1 MGGDVV
7 GGRGTLYV
15 VATPLGHLGDISSR
29 AAELLRTVPVV
40 AAEDTRVS
48 RGLLTHLDAHP
59 RLIAF
64 HQHSDE
70 GRAEAILDLL
80 KGGEDVALVTDAGTP
95 GVSDPG
101 AALVE
106 AVRAAGLAVVPI
118 PGPSA
123 VTAAVSV
130 SGFPAD
136 RYLFLGFA
144 PRKGAERDRWL
155 GQAALPGVTVVCFEA
170 PGRVEELLRELAAG
184 GMGAR
189 RACVGR
195 EITKLHEEFRV
206 GSLTELATW
215 AAENPPRGEVTVVL
229 APAAESK
236 ETGPDPEMART
247 LATELLASGRSKRD
261 VVREV
266 VDRTGLPRNV
276 VYDLVMELAAGS

>member
-1 MGGDVV
+1 VV
-7 GGRGTLYV
+7 STGTLYV
-15 VATPLGHLGDISSR
+15 LATPLGHLGDLSAR
-29 AAELLRTVPVV
+29 ATELLRTVPIV
-40 AAEDTRVS
+40 AAEDTRVT

-59 RLIAF
+59 KLIAF

-70 GRAEAILDLL
+70 GRAESIVARLRA
-80 KGGEDVALVTDAGTP
+80 GEDVALVTDAGTP

-123 VTAAVSV
+123 VTAAISV

-155 GQAALPGVTVVCFEA
+155 GQASIPGVTVVCFEA
-170 PGRVEELLRELAAG
+170 PGRVEELLRDLAAG
-184 GMGAR
+184 GMADR
-189 RACVGR
+189 RGCVGR

-206 GSLTELATW
+206 GTLSELATW
-215 AAENPPRGEVTVVL
+215 AAEHPIRGEVTMVL
-229 APAAESK
+229 APAAEQG
-236 ETGPDPEMART
+236 TGGPDPEAARA
-247 LATELLASGRSKRD
+247 LAADLLAAGRSKRD

-266 VDRTGLPRNV
+266 ADRTGLPRNT
-276 VYDLVMELAAGS
+276 VYDLVMELSP

>member
-1 MGGDVV
+1 VV
-7 GGRGTLYV
+7 GAGTLYV
-15 VATPLGHLGDISSR
+15 VATPLGHLGDLTAR
-29 AAELLRTVPVV
+29 ATELLRTVPVV
-40 AAEDTRVS
+40 AAEDTRVT

-59 RLIAF
+59 KLVAF

-70 GRAEAILDLL
+70 GRAEAIVARLR
-80 KGGEDVALVTDAGTP
+80 GGEDVALVTDAGTP

-106 AVRAAGLAVVPI
+106 AVRAAGLPVVPI

-123 VTAAVSV
+123 VTAAISV

-155 GQAALPGVTVVCFEA
+155 GQAGIPGVTVVCFEA
-170 PGRVEELLRELAAG
+170 PGRVEELLRDLAAG
-184 GMGAR
+184 GMGER
-189 RACVGR
+189 RGCVGR

-206 GSLTELATW
+206 GTLSELATW
-215 AAENPPRGEVTVVL
+215 AAEHPPRGEVTMVL
-229 APAAESK
+229 APAAERGS
-236 ETGPDPEMART
+236 GAPDPEAARA
-247 LATELLASGRSKRD
+247 LAAELLASGRSKRD

-266 VDRTGLPRNV
+266 ADRTGLPRNT
-276 VYDLVMELAAGS
+276 VYDLVMELSG

>member
-1 MGGDVV
+1 VV
-7 GGRGTLYV
+7 GSGTLYV
-15 VATPLGHLGDISSR
+15 VATPLGHLGDLSVR
-29 AAELLRTVPVV
+29 ATELLRTVPVV
-40 AAEDTRVS
+40 AAEDTRVT

-59 RLIAF
+59 KLIAF

-70 GRAEAILDLL
+70 GRAESIVARLRA
-80 KGGEDVALVTDAGTP
+80 GEDVALVTDAGTP

-106 AVRAAGLAVVPI
+106 AVRGAGLLVVPI

-123 VTAAVSV
+123 VTAAISV

-155 GQAALPGVTVVCFEA
+155 GQATIPGVTVVCFEA
-170 PGRVEELLRELAAG
+170 PGRVEELLRDLAAG
-184 GMGAR
+184 GMAGR
-189 RACVGR
+189 RGCVGR

-206 GSLTELATW
+206 GTLSELAEW
-215 AAENPPRGEVTVVL
+215 AAEHPPRGEVTMVL
-229 APAAESK
+229 APAPEQG
-236 ETGPDPEMART
+236 TGGPDPDAARA
-247 LATELLASGRSKRD
+247 LAAELLAAGRSKRD

-266 VDRTGLPRNV
+266 ADRTGLPRNT
-276 VYDLVMELAAGS
+276 VYDLVMELSP

>member
-1 MGGDVV
+1 VV
-7 GGRGTLYV
+7 GTGTLYV
-15 VATPLGHLGDISSR
+15 VATPLGHLGDLSAR
-29 AAELLRTVPVV
+29 ATELLRTVPIV
-40 AAEDTRVS
+40 AAEDTRVT
-48 RGLLTHLDAHP
+48 RGLLTHLGAHA

-70 GRAEAILDLL
+70 GRAESIVTRL

-106 AVRAAGLAVVPI
+106 AVRAAGLTVVPI

-123 VTAAVSV
+123 VTAAISV

-155 GQAALPGVTVVCFEA
+155 GQAAIPGVTVVCFEA
-170 PGRVEELLRELAAG
+170 PGRVEELLRDLAAG
-184 GMGAR
+184 GMADR
-189 RACVGR
+189 RGCVGR

-206 GSLTELATW
+206 GTLSELAAW
-215 AAENPPRGEVTVVL
+215 AAAHPPRGEVTMVL
-229 APAAESK
+229 APAAEQG
-236 ETGPDPEMART
+236 TGGPDPDSARA
-247 LATELLASGRSKRD
+247 LAAELLAAGRSKRD

-266 VDRTGLPRNV
+266 ADRTGLPRNT
-276 VYDLVMELAAGS
+276 VYDLVMELAEGS